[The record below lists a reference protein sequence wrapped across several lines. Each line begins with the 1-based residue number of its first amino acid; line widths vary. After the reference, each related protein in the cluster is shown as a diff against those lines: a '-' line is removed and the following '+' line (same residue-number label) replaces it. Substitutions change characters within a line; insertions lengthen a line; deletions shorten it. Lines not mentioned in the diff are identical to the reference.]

1 MQGILLSSLQLHI
14 LVKTQNSIQQPT
26 MCMRRWA
33 KSVQRYVVGDPV
45 RPVRPHK
52 ILLDPRPSMGPS
64 SLLLSQVAVNISII
78 QSFPRNLCV
87 IKTRYKM

>member
-1 MQGILLSSLQLHI
+1 
-14 LVKTQNSIQQPT
+14 

-33 KSVQRYVVGDPV
+33 KSVQQYVVGDPV

-64 SLLLSQVAVNISII
+64 SLLLSQVAVNF
-78 QSFPRNLCV
+78 FPKSYALSKLDTKCE
-87 IKTRYKM
+87 

>member
-1 MQGILLSSLQLHI
+1 
-14 LVKTQNSIQQPT
+14 

-33 KSVQRYVVGDPV
+33 KSVQQYVVGDPV

-78 QSFPRNLCV
+78 QIFPRNLCV
-87 IKTRYKM
+87 IKTRY